1 MQARARG
8 MKLRREKAAALK
20 AAREEKTTV
29 IASPSAVPFGWG
41 VVSATSHMK

>member
-20 AAREEKTTV
+20 AAREEKVTV
-29 IASPSAVPFGWG
+29 IPYEKNHSL
-41 VVSATSHMK
+41 